1 MQVWAAE
8 PSVFLPQ
15 RSTNGMRLGVYLSN
29 STNGAMLAGA
39 FEISAF
45 GRPLLTDRWA
55 WSKAVNHSGPPP
67 KVLETILSNQ
77 WEYALLD
84 LTPSAGPDYTRWHRH
99 LLFAAPDLFVIYD
112 DADLTQASRPRIQLG
127 ASGPLVRDLTSLDFR
142 LETAEAG
149 MTAHVF
155 TPMQKDFGPWQSN
168 TLDGATVFQSGA
180 TNRLRQLRV
189 LTLVIPHAPGRKGGT
204 GFKMMESDTA
214 IGGRVWRN
222 GLPTLFAFRTS
233 APGMESNLASMPVPG
248 AAAVDIFDPQ
258 PAKRRKLPPGSGPPR

>member
-1 MQVWAAE
+1 M
-8 PSVFLPQ
+8 P
-15 RSTNGMRLGVYLSN
+15 
-29 STNGAMLAGA
+29 AGA
-39 FEISAF
+39 YEISAS
-45 GRPLLTDRWA
+45 GKTLLTDRWA
-55 WSKAVNHSGPPP
+55 WSRDVDRSGPPL
-67 KVLETILSNQ
+67 KVLKTISSNQ

-84 LTPSAGPDYTRWHRH
+84 LTPAAGPEYTRWHRH

-112 DADLTQASRPRIQLG
+112 DADLTQAAHPRIQLG

-142 LETAEAG
+142 LETTEAG

-180 TNRLRQLRV
+180 TNLLRQFRV

-204 GFKMMESDTA
+204 GFKMLESDTA

-233 APGMESNLASMPVPG
+233 ARGTESSLASMPVPG

-258 PAKRRKLPPGSGPPR
+258 PAKRRKVPLGSGPPR

>member
-1 MQVWAAE
+1 
-8 PSVFLPQ
+8 
-15 RSTNGMRLGVYLSN
+15 MRLGVYLSG
-29 STNGAMLAGA
+29 STNGAPPAGTY
-39 FEISAF
+39 EVSAF
-45 GRPLLTDRWA
+45 GKSLLTDRWA
-55 WSKAVNHSGPPP
+55 WSKAVNYSEAPLR
-67 KVLETILSNQ
+67 VLETISSNQ
-77 WEYALLD
+77 WEYVLVD
-84 LTPSAGPDYTRWHRH
+84 LTLAAGPEHTRWHRH

-112 DADLTQASRPRIQLG
+112 DADLTQAARPRIQLG
-127 ASGPLVRDLTSLDFR
+127 ASGPLMRDLTSLDFR
-142 LETAEAG
+142 LESAEAG

-168 TLDGATVFQSGA
+168 TLDGATVFQAGA
-180 TNRLRQLRV
+180 TNLLRQLRV

-233 APGMESNLASMPVPG
+233 APGTESTLASMPVPG

-258 PAKRRKLPPGSGPPR
+258 PAKRRKLPLGSGPPR